1 MRFGCCTPATTHAT
15 FLSSTTVDF
24 IEENVQSFLV
34 PLQSGDVFAANLDRA
49 LVCGKPIMAANCFL
63 PGNLPCVGPTVDL
76 PAILGYAEVA
86 FHRAAQT
93 GIERIV
99 FGSGGSRR
107 IPEGFAAER
116 AREQFISLLARL
128 APIAARNSLQVVV
141 EPLNPGECNFITTV
155 REGAAVVREV
165 AHPAVRLL
173 ADLYHMARADE
184 TAEDLAAVVDLV
196 THVHIAEK
204 AERTA
209 PGVAGDDFRAFF
221 EVLQAAGFDHGM
233 SLECG
238 RFDVEKELE
247 SGLAEVRAQWLS
259 AAPSCQYQRRSWSLS
274 A

>member
-1 MRFGCCTPATTHAT
+1 MRLGCCTPASNHAT
-15 FLSSTTVDF
+15 FLSASTLDY

-34 PLQSGDVFAANLDRA
+34 PLQSGDVFAANLDQA
-49 LVCGKPIMAANCFL
+49 LVCGKKILAANCFL

-76 PAILGYAEVA
+76 PSILAYAEVA

-93 GIERIV
+93 GIQRIV

-107 IPEGFAAER
+107 IPDGFAAER
-116 AREQFISLLARL
+116 AREQFTSLLIRL
-128 APIAARNSLQVVV
+128 APMAARNSLQVVV
-141 EPLNPGECNFITTV
+141 EPLNPGECNFITCV
-155 REGAAVVREV
+155 RDGAAIVREV
-165 AHPAVRLL
+165 AHPAIRLL

-184 TAEDLAAVVDLV
+184 TADDLAAVVDLV

-209 PGVAGDDFRAFF
+209 PGVAGDDFRKFF
-221 EVLQAAGFDHGM
+221 QVLQAANYDQGI

-238 RFDVEKELE
+238 RFDLKTELE
-247 SGLAEVRAQWLS
+247 FGLTAVRTQWLS
-259 AAPSCQYQRRSWSLS
+259 AAPEGQYQRRSRSLS